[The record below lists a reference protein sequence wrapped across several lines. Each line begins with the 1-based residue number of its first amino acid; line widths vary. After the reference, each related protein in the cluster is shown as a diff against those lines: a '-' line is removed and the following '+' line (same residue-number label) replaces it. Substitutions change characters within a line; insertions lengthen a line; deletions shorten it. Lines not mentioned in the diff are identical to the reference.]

1 MNHANIPH
9 LAKPVARLVMG
20 VDNQTELEPA
30 GVVFDDFIARG
41 GNCFDTA
48 FIYGSGVC
56 ETVFG
61 QWLMDRKLR
70 ESVVIIG
77 KGAHTP
83 YCDPENITTQLM
95 TSLERLQTDYLDIYM
110 MHRDNL
116 ELPVSAFVDV
126 LNVHLRAGRIK
137 TFGGSNWS
145 VVRVQEANEYAKAKG
160 LQGFSVVSNNFSLA
174 RMIDP
179 PWAGCI
185 SASDAESR
193 AWLTENQITLLPWS
207 SQARGFFVRGN
218 QDFLEDE
225 ELVRCWYSPDNFQRL
240 ARAQELAREKGC
252 DPIQIA
258 LAYVLWQ
265 PFLTIPLIGP
275 RNTSETASS
284 FKALELEL
292 TPLEVQWLNL
302 EIETR
307 I

>member
-9 LAKPVARLVMG
+9 LEKPVSRLIMG

-30 GVVFDDFIARG
+30 SVVFDDFVARG

-48 FIYGSGVC
+48 FVYGAGKC

-61 QWLMDRKLR
+61 QWLEKQNRDR
-70 ESVVIIG
+70 VVIIG
-77 KGAHTP
+77 KGGHTP
-83 YCDPENITTQLM
+83 YCNPEDITKQLL
-95 TSLERLQTDYLDIYM
+95 TSLERLQTDFVDIYM
-110 MHRDNL
+110 MHRDNND
-116 ELPVSAFVDV
+116 LPVSAFVDV
-126 LNVHLRAGRIK
+126 LNFHAKAGRIK

-145 VVRVQEANEYAKAKG
+145 VARVQEANDYAASKG

-174 RMIDP
+174 RMVDP

-185 SASDAESR
+185 SASDADSR
-193 AWLTENQITLLPWS
+193 AWLTETQITLLPWS

-218 QDFLEDE
+218 PDFLEDQ
-225 ELVRCWYSPDNFQRL
+225 ELVRCWYAPDNFQRL
-240 ARAQELAREKGC
+240 SRAQELAREKGC

-265 PFLTIPLIGP
+265 PFPTIPLIGP
-275 RNTSETASS
+275 RNTAETASS
-284 FKALELEL
+284 FKALELKL
-292 TPLEVQWLNL
+292 TPLEAKWLNL
-302 EIETR
+302 ESESR

>member
-9 LAKPVARLVMG
+9 LEKPVSRLIMG

-30 GVVFDDFIARG
+30 SVMFDDFLARG

-48 FIYGSGVC
+48 FIYGGGVC
-56 ETVFG
+56 EPVFG
-61 QWLMDRKLR
+61 QWLEDRKLR
-70 ESVVIIG
+70 DQVVIIG
-77 KGAHTP
+77 KGGHTP
-83 YCDPENITTQLM
+83 YCNPDDITKQLL
-95 TSLERLQTDYLDIYM
+95 TSLERLQTDHVDIYM
-110 MHRDNL
+110 MHRDNP

-126 LNVHLRAGRIK
+126 LNVHARAGRIK

-145 VVRVQEANEYAKAKG
+145 VARVQEANDYAGSKG

-174 RMIDP
+174 RMVDP

-185 SASDAESR
+185 SASDADSR
-193 AWLTENQITLLPWS
+193 AWLTQNQITLLPWS

-218 QDFLEDE
+218 PDFLEDE
-225 ELVRCWYSPDNFQRL
+225 ELVRCWYAPDNFVRL
-240 ARAQELAREKGC
+240 ARAQELAHEKAC

-265 PFLTIPLIGP
+265 PFPTIPLIGP

-284 FKALELEL
+284 FRALELQL
-292 TPLEVQWLNL
+292 TALEVKWLNL
-302 EIETR
+302 EIDAR
-307 I
+307 

>member
-9 LAKPVARLVMG
+9 LEKSVSRLVMG

-30 GVVFDDFIARG
+30 SVVFDDFIARG

-48 FIYGSGVC
+48 FIYGGGKC
-56 ETVFG
+56 EPVFG
-61 QWLMDRKLR
+61 QWLKARGLR
-70 ESVVIIG
+70 ASVVIIG
-77 KGAHTP
+77 KGGHTP
-83 YCDPENITTQLM
+83 YCNPESITAQLL
-95 TSLERLQTDYLDIYM
+95 TSLERLQTDYVDIYM

-126 LNVHLRAGRIK
+126 LNDHLKAGRIK

-145 VVRVQEANEYAKAKG
+145 VARVQEANEYAKSKG

-174 RMIDP
+174 RMVDP

-185 SASDAESR
+185 SASDADSR
-193 AWLTENQITLLPWS
+193 AWLTETQITLLPWS

-218 QDFLEDE
+218 PDFLEDQ
-225 ELVRCWYSPDNFQRL
+225 ELVRCWYAPDNFQRL

-265 PFLTIPLIGP
+265 PFPTIPLIGP

-284 FKALELEL
+284 FKALELQL
-292 TPLEVQWLNL
+292 TPLEVKWLNL

-307 I
+307 

>member
-1 MNHANIPH
+1 MNHATIPH
-9 LAKPVARLVMG
+9 LEKPVSRLVMG

-30 GVVFDDFIARG
+30 SVVFDDFVARG

-48 FIYGSGVC
+48 FVYGAGKC

-61 QWLMDRKLR
+61 QWLEQQNR
-70 ESVVIIG
+70 EQIVVIG

-83 YCDPENITTQLM
+83 YCNPEDLSKQLQ
-95 TSLERLQTDYLDIYM
+95 TSLERLQTDYVDIYM
-110 MHRDNL
+110 MHRDNT

-126 LNVHLRAGRIK
+126 LNVHAKAGRIK

-145 VVRVQEANEYAKAKG
+145 VARVQEANEYANSKG
-160 LQGFSVVSNNFSLA
+160 LQGFSVISNNFSLA
-174 RMIDP
+174 RMVDP
-179 PWAGCI
+179 PWTGCI
-185 SASDAESR
+185 SASDADSR
-193 AWLTENQITLLPWS
+193 AWLTQTQMTLLPWS

-218 QDFLEDE
+218 PDFLEDA
-225 ELVRCWYSPDNFQRL
+225 ELVRCWYAPDNFQRL
-240 ARAQELAREKGC
+240 ARAQELAHEKGC

-265 PFLTIPLIGP
+265 PFPTIPLIGP

-292 TPLEVQWLNL
+292 TPLEVKWLNL
-302 EIETR
+302 ESKSR

>member
-1 MNHANIPH
+1 MNQANIPH
-9 LAKPVARLVMG
+9 LEKPVSRLVMG
-20 VDNQTELEPA
+20 VDNQTELAPA
-30 GVVFDDFIARG
+30 SVVFDDFVARG

-48 FIYGSGVC
+48 FIYGSGKC

-61 QWLMDRKLR
+61 QWLTASGLR
-70 ESVVIIG
+70 DQVVIIG

-83 YCDPENITTQLM
+83 YCNPDDITKQLL
-95 TSLERLQTDYLDIYM
+95 TSLERLQTGFVDIYM
-110 MHRDNL
+110 MHRDNID
-116 ELPVSAFVDV
+116 LPVSAFVDV
-126 LNVHLRAGRIK
+126 LNDHAKAGRIK

-145 VVRVQEANEYAKAKG
+145 LARVQEANDYAASKG

-185 SASDAESR
+185 SASDTDSR
-193 AWLTENQITLLPWS
+193 VWLTKNQITLLSWS
-207 SQARGFFVRGN
+207 SQARGFFVRG
-218 QDFLEDE
+218 DAGFVDDE
-225 ELVRCWYSPDNFQRL
+225 ELVRCWYAPDNFQRL
-240 ARAQELAREKGC
+240 ERAKELAREKGC

-265 PFLTIPLIGP
+265 PFPTIPLIGP
-275 RNTSETASS
+275 RNTFETASS

-302 EIETR
+302 ESETR
-307 I
+307 

>member
-9 LAKPVARLVMG
+9 LEKPVARLVMG

-30 GVVFDDFIARG
+30 SVVFDDFVARG

-48 FIYGSGVC
+48 FIYGGGKC
-56 ETVFG
+56 EPVFG
-61 QWLMDRKLR
+61 QWLKARGLR

-77 KGAHTP
+77 KGGHTP
-83 YCDPENITTQLM
+83 YCNPDDITKQLL
-95 TSLERLQTDYLDIYM
+95 TSLERLQTDHVDIYM

-126 LNVHLRAGRIK
+126 LNDHAKAGRIK

-145 VVRVQEANEYAKAKG
+145 VARVQEANDYAASKG

-185 SASDAESR
+185 SASDADSR
-193 AWLTENQITLLPWS
+193 AWFTKNQLTLLPWS

-218 QDFLEDE
+218 PDFQGDE
-225 ELVRCWYSPDNFQRL
+225 ELVRCWYAPDNFQRL

-265 PFLTIPLIGP
+265 PFPTIPLIGP

-284 FKALELEL
+284 FRALELEL
-292 TPLEVQWLNL
+292 TPLEVKWLNL
-302 EIETR
+302 EIDTR
-307 I
+307 

>member
-1 MNHANIPH
+1 MNHATIPH
-9 LAKPVARLVMG
+9 LEKPVSRLIMG

-30 GVVFDDFIARG
+30 SVVFDDFVARG

-48 FIYGSGVC
+48 FIYGAGVC

-61 QWLMDRKLR
+61 QWLTARELR

-77 KGAHTP
+77 KGGHTP
-83 YCDPENITTQLM
+83 YCNPEDITKQLL
-95 TSLERLQTDYLDIYM
+95 TSLERLQTGYVDVYM
-110 MHRDNL
+110 MHRDNT

-126 LNVHLRAGRIK
+126 LNDHLRAGRIK

-145 VVRVQEANEYAKAKG
+145 VARVQEANDYAKSKG

-185 SASDAESR
+185 SASDADSR
-193 AWLTENQITLLPWS
+193 AWLTESQITLLPWS

-218 QDFLEDE
+218 PDFVEDE
-225 ELVRCWYSPDNFQRL
+225 ELVRCWYAPDNFQRL
-240 ARAQELAREKGC
+240 ARAQELAREKAC

-265 PFLTIPLIGP
+265 PFPTIPLIGP

-284 FKALELEL
+284 FRALELQL
-292 TPLEVQWLNL
+292 TPLEVKWLNL
-302 EIETR
+302 EIDAR
-307 I
+307 

>member
-9 LAKPVARLVMG
+9 LEKPVSRLVMG

-30 GVVFDDFIARG
+30 GVVFDDFVARG

-48 FIYGSGVC
+48 FVYGAGVC

-61 QWLMDRKLR
+61 RWLTARGLR

-77 KGAHTP
+77 KGGHTP
-83 YCDPENITTQLM
+83 YCNPDDISKQLL
-95 TSLERLQTDYLDIYM
+95 TSLERLQTDYVDIYM

-126 LNVHLRAGRIK
+126 LNVHARAGRIK

-145 VVRVQEANEYAKAKG
+145 VERVQEANDYAKSKG

-174 RMIDP
+174 RMVDP

-185 SASDAESR
+185 SASDADSR
-193 AWLTENQITLLPWS
+193 AWLTQNQITLLPWS

-218 QDFLEDE
+218 PDFLEDE
-225 ELVRCWYSPDNFQRL
+225 ELVRCWYSSDNFQRL
-240 ARAQELAREKGC
+240 ERAKELAHENDC

-265 PFLTIPLIGP
+265 PFPTIPLIGP
-275 RNTSETASS
+275 RNITETASS

-292 TPLEVQWLNL
+292 TPLEVKWLNL
-302 EIETR
+302 ELETR
-307 I
+307 

>member
-1 MNHANIPH
+1 MNHATIPH
-9 LAKPVARLVMG
+9 LEKPVSRLVMG

-30 GVVFDDFIARG
+30 SVVFDDFVARG

-48 FIYGSGVC
+48 FVYGAGKC

-61 QWLMDRKLR
+61 QWLEQQNRDQ
-70 ESVVIIG
+70 VVIIG

-83 YCDPENITTQLM
+83 YCNPDDLTKQLL
-95 TSLERLQTDYLDIYM
+95 TSLERLQTDYVDIYM

-126 LNVHLRAGRIK
+126 LNDHLKAGRMK

-145 VVRVQEANEYAKAKG
+145 VARVQEANEYAKSKG
-160 LQGFSVVSNNFSLA
+160 LQGFSVISNNFSLA
-174 RMIDP
+174 RMVDP
-179 PWAGCI
+179 PWTGCI
-185 SASDAESR
+185 SASDTDSR
-193 AWLTENQITLLPWS
+193 AWLTETQITLLPWS

-218 QDFLEDE
+218 QDFLKDE
-225 ELVRCWYSPDNFQRL
+225 ELVRCWYAPDNFQRL
-240 ARAQELAREKGC
+240 ERAKELAGEKGC

-265 PFLTIPLIGP
+265 PFPTIPLIGP

-307 I
+307 